1 MLRALLPSA
10 VTGLAQRAHEAAF
23 LAKQRRRMVR
33 IVAYHQPPRD
43 RAALLD
49 AVRRKQLVF
58 SITAGRTG
66 TVYLQQL
73 LGLFPE
79 TTSLHEPEPAYVSVL
94 RSVQHRPSLARE
106 FLLEYKLPF
115 IAGVTTPR
123 YAETSHLFCKGFLE
137 PALDLGLLPR
147 FVMLRR
153 SPRRI
158 ASSYLAR
165 RAVPART
172 KYGLKYLLH
181 PGDPGVLPLPKW
193 PRCTDYQLCFWYAV
207 EMERRQQDYARLLAA
222 RGGTC
227 VDVTA
232 EELHGA
238 ERFLQ
243 MAAALGLVDD
253 ATDREALR
261 RAHGELS
268 AITHNPNRRPALL
281 PDDLDAEE
289 EAVWDA
295 VATHDARLR
304 AQVNGR
310 YLCGPAQDGSST

>member
-1 MLRALLPSA
+1 MLRAILPPA
-10 VTGLAQRAHEAAF
+10 VTGLALRAHEEAF

-33 IVAYHQPPRD
+33 IAAYRRPPRD
-43 RAALLD
+43 RDALLE
-49 AVRRKQLVF
+49 AVRRKRLVF

-73 LGLFPE
+73 LGLFPD

-115 IAGVTTPR
+115 IAGVTTTR
-123 YAETSHLFCKGFLE
+123 YVETSHLFCKGFLE

-147 FVMLRR
+147 FVALRR
-153 SPRRI
+153 PPRRI
-158 ASSYLAR
+158 ASSLLAR

-172 KYGLKYLLH
+172 VDGLKYLLH

-193 PRCTDYQLCFWYAV
+193 PRCSDYQLCFWYAI
-207 EMERRQQDYARLLAA
+207 EIERRQQDDARLLAA

-232 EELHGA
+232 EELHDG
-238 ERFLQ
+238 ERFLH
-243 MAAALGLVDD
+243 MGAALGLVDE
-253 ATDREALR
+253 ATDLAALR
-261 RAHGELS
+261 RAHRELS
-268 AITHNPNRRPALL
+268 AITHNPNQRPPLL
-281 PDDLDAEE
+281 PEDLDAEE
-289 EAVWDA
+289 GAVWDA
-295 VATHDARLR
+295 VATHAAELR
-304 AQVNGR
+304 AQVQAR
-310 YLCGPAQDGSST
+310 YARAAAPRGT